1 MRVQIPLLAP
11 HSPTQ
16 HTKLSL
22 AASRMPAILRDAVPI
37 DVTHRELP
45 STQNSITGNTAR
57 LSLRQTCRVQFCAFG
72 KIQDPSTRVCPTAIF
87 VTLSSKLSIFDQKL
101 CLEIAAS
108 RLNLWKL
115 ISSVPFPLVAYDLL
129 LSAALREHLAM
140 KKPETSIRLLT
151 LAEAASILKISK
163 RTLHRMIQNRQI
175 PAFKVG
181 GQWRILESRFQE
193 WVQEEENTA
202 PKAS

>member
-1 MRVQIPLLAP
+1 MIN
-11 HSPTQ
+11 
-16 HTKLSL
+16 
-22 AASRMPAILRDAVPI
+22 VPWHV
-37 DVTHRELP
+37 DC
-45 STQNSITGNTAR
+45 SW
-57 LSLRQTCRVQFCAFG
+57 
-72 KIQDPSTRVCPTAIF
+72 
-87 VTLSSKLSIFDQKL
+87 TLETME
-101 CLEIAAS
+101 EI
-108 RLNLWKL
+108 
-115 ISSVPFPLVAYDLL
+115 
-129 LSAALREHLAM
+129 
-140 KKPETSIRLLT
+140 KKPDSSIRLLT